1 MPILAPLG
9 LGPWEIGGIL
19 LIVLLIFG
27 VGRLPEVGGA
37 LGRGIRE
44 FRKSA
49 QDDDDGK
56 PATDASAS
64 PADDATADAVF
75 CGECGAKNSR
85 AVKFC
90 SSCGHAIGAA
100 VT

>member
-1 MPILAPLG
+1 MPLLAPLG

-49 QDDDDGK
+49 DGNDDDK
-56 PATDASAS
+56 PASDASAT
-64 PADDATADAVF
+64 PVADESADGVF
-75 CGECGAKNSR
+75 CGECGTRNARS
-85 AVKFC
+85 VKFC

-100 VT
+100 VS